1 MSACRVAMLKWGSV
15 PSLLCEGGG
24 NAARIAWLKGGLV
37 QTDGTVKTGVVNNKF
52 TADWVVMTVLK
63 TLLKIGGADTRS

>member
-1 MSACRVAMLKWGSV
+1 MK
-15 PSLLCEGGG
+15 GG

-52 TADWVVMTVLK
+52 TADWVVMAVSASEG
-63 TLLKIGGADTRS
+63 IQ